1 MLVKL
6 FYETCNQIV
15 DIVNE
20 MLEGDKLI
28 EQERVN
34 VTLVGGITELSFIYE

>member
-1 MLVKL
+1 MSVKL
-6 FYETCNQIV
+6 IYETCNQIV
-15 DIVNE
+15 DNDND

-34 VTLVGGITELSFIYE
+34 VTLEGGITELSFIYK